1 MALTNKLKA
10 IADAIRAKTGSSE
23 KLSLDGMASAI
34 ASISTGGGGT
44 PSFAFKDAELQG
56 LFKDGRLKDLHDI
69 GYTTSNITNL
79 SGAYDSMAKAD
90 VNIPTINLAN
100 SASSGGRS
108 YINMERAFYGVGSNA
123 TVSIVN
129 SDLPWSGNGIFEQ
142 WTSYGNGFK
151 KITITNGR
159 PTLLLDSNFYGAG
172 NALFNYNTVL
182 EEIPDLHFSTSS
194 NASNSTMDFN
204 NLFAFCYYL
213 KHRPDEITVD

>member
-34 ASISTGGGGT
+34 ANISTGGGGT
-44 PSFAFKDAELQG
+44 PSFSFKDAELQG

-90 VNIPTINLAN
+90 VNIPTINLAD
-100 SASSGGRS
+100 SSSGRS
-108 YINMERAFYGVGSNA
+108 YINMERAFYGVGNNA

-129 SDLPWSGNGIFEQ
+129 SDLP
-142 WTSYGNGFK
+142 
-151 KITITNGR
+151 
-159 PTLLLDSNFYGAG
+159 
-172 NALFNYNTVL
+172 
-182 EEIPDLHFSTSS
+182 
-194 NASNSTMDFN
+194 
-204 NLFAFCYYL
+204 
-213 KHRPDEITVD
+213 